1 MVVDLDPK
9 TRALIQE
16 RVATGRF
23 SDESEVVREAIRL
36 LDQRERRLAEL
47 RAELAIGM
55 AQIERGDL
63 IDFTPDLMDELC
75 RESEE
80 NARRGKPIKD
90 AVKP

>member
-1 MVVDLDPK
+1 MVVDLDPQ
-9 TRALIQE
+9 TRAMIQE

-23 SDESEVVREAIRL
+23 SDENDVVREAVRL

-47 RAELAIGM
+47 RAELAIGKE
-55 AQIERGDL
+55 QIERGEL
-63 IDFTPDLMDELC
+63 IDFTPDLLDELC

-80 NARRGKPIKD
+80 NARIGKPIKD